1 MARIKKWL
9 NPKTRKVEYGV
20 FSSVKPG
27 KETKVG
33 QFLNEGD
40 AEKKLKELTEEY
52 EKRKPGKQKKL
63 PATSP
68 VPEAIKKTQTTPP
81 TLKAITKLELPPSK
95 YSSYGMLS
103 SLPEAEQGKTIL
115 SDISN
120 LLKAKQGKPT
130 LSDIFDFIKTKQR
143 KISPSDIPNLLRIKR
158 GETPTLT
165 TPSLLRKREPT
176 VSSLLR
182 QAEGMPE
189 HIQGFTQEEIDKPEY
204 IRGFTQEEIDKIK
217 KKIFLEDQE
226 RARKQQKEREK
237 EGRRR
242 AGKFT
247 ETKKKKS
254 PLKDIFEF
262 ILHSAARGFYPE
274 EYAAG
279 ATKREAEEREK
290 KALELIRKRDV
301 YYNPST
307 GEVSA
312 KSVEGYVPIALKDYL
327 AYARRQKPEETKY
340 PCLVNGV
347 EVMLT
352 AGEMSQRFKEGKDIE
367 MSTEVLE
374 RAGLRVPEEDK
385 ARGYASISEKTGGA
399 IILSGLKTDE
409 AIRKQKTL
417 VEMGLEQTP
426 AQKQQDKR
434 ELIMLSDELAKE
446 RIALSKSYRG
456 GRGKAVIGGEK
467 SLRDYD
473 IKYCQG
479 EIKFLGK
486 EIETLEARL
495 SLSTTEEKKAIKSK
509 VAQKKKEIEGYREY
523 LKSLTSEGLQKKL
536 RESTPGKKIIPRK
549 ILENYAEY
557 WRRTKSEK
565 ETKQAIRKANPKLTN
580 DEVDNIMGQVRALL
594 TPKPKKR

>member
-9 NPKTRKVEYGV
+9 NPRTNKMEYGV
-20 FSSVKPG
+20 FSSVEPG

-33 QFLNEGD
+33 QFLNEED

-143 KISPSDIPNLLRIKR
+143 KITPSDISNLLQIRK

-165 TPSLLRKREPT
+165 IPS
-176 VSSLLR
+176 SSLLR

-189 HIQGFTQEEIDKPEY
+189 YIRSSSQEEKDEMEK
-204 IRGFTQEEIDKIK
+204 R
-217 KKIFLEDQE
+217 IFLEDQRKARE
-226 RARKQQKEREK
+226 RQKEREE

-247 ETKKKKS
+247 ETKKKKT

-290 KALELIRKRDV
+290 KALKLIRERDV

-426 AQKQQDKR
+426 AQKQQDKKK
-434 ELIMLSDELAKE
+434 LIILSDKLAKE

-473 IKYCQG
+473 VKYCRE

-557 WRRTKSEK
+557 WRRTESEK